1 MTRSSSHLD
10 ATADAYRA
18 VSVRYADLFRDALDA
33 LPLDPAVIG
42 AFAEPA
48 RTSGQ
53 SGGSARHGHRPSRPG
68 APRDAGAGR
77 PAAGCSRTSTR
88 ASPP

>member
-1 MTRSSSHLD
+1 MTRSSSPLD

-33 LPLDPAVIG
+33 LPLDRAVIG

-48 RTSGQ
+48 RTSGR
-53 SGGSARHGHRPSRPG
+53 SGGTATGLLVPAHLAMRAR
-68 APRDAGAGR
+68 AA